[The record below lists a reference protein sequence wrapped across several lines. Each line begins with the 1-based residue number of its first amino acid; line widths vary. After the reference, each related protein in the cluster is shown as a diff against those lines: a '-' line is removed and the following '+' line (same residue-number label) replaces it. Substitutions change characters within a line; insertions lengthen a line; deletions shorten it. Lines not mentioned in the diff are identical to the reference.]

1 MHVVTVS
8 SQKGGTGKTTTAVTL
23 AHALALK
30 GYRTLIVDLDPQ
42 GQVASSL
49 GRNHEPG
56 IFNWLAMPS
65 GALPLSDVVRTTG
78 RADLLLIPGDK
89 STSAAQ
95 VLLNHYGR
103 TLSALSGKRAEL
115 QAATFDFVIVDTAP
129 SVGGLQE
136 AALLASDLVI
146 VPTACDYLSS
156 EGVVRTY
163 ETLTLLRDDHAWHGR
178 VLGILPTFYDEVT
191 KESAATLADLRETFG
206 AKTLLRP
213 IHRATILRECASEG
227 VTIWEKDPAHR
238 AGREYADLVG
248 RVENGAA

>member
-1 MHVVTVS
+1 MHIVTVS

-23 AHALALK
+23 AHALAIK
-30 GYRTLIVDLDPQ
+30 DYRTLIIDLDPQ

-56 IFNWLAMPS
+56 VFNWLANPL
-65 GALPLSDVVRTTG
+65 GTLPLSDVVRTTG
-78 RADLLLIPGDK
+78 RANLLMIPGDK
-89 STSAAQ
+89 STSVAQ
-95 VLLNHYGR
+95 VLLNHQGK
-103 TLSALSGKRAEL
+103 TLKALTSKRPEL

-136 AALLASDLVI
+136 AALLGGDLVI

-163 ETLTLLRDDHAWHGR
+163 ETLKLLRADHAWHGR
-178 VLGILPTFYDEVT
+178 VLVLPTFFDDVT

-206 AKTLLRP
+206 AKALLRP

-227 VTIWEKDPAHR
+227 MTIWERDPKHR
-238 AGREYADLVG
+238 AGLEYADLVG
-248 RVENGAA
+248 RIEHGAA